1 MTVVANATSSE
12 LLKHTALFPLEA
24 NATTFAP
31 MRNATA
37 MTVVTNVTTT
47 EFPSS
52 QSTPSSTNNDI
63 FNAILTVL
71 LAFVII
77 TGLIGN
83 TMVIVTI
90 RGKRSMWTPCNFFL
104 MNIAIADLLVA
115 IVLTPLRTA
124 ELFNGW
130 PLGEFL
136 CQFVAPLQDVIVCV
150 SVVLHTLIAFER
162 YRGIVTPFKPK
173 LSFRKAKIAMATI
186 CCACYLLIGLPLA
199 LVLKEVERKGNKYCV
214 AEFPS
219 LTFRQVFEVH
229 LVATFMFFPLVIQTS
244 TYIKI
249 VTAIRKEDKLT
260 QTISRSGTVEQ
271 RRNQIRK
278 KARLV
283 RMLIILV
290 VVFQVCFI
298 PRGIYMLVNEF
309 TSVNFKNEYQE
320 SLFVA
325 SIVTIVLNY
334 LKHVLNPFILFA
346 MSTDFRKNCFLSRDF
361 CHKKPLDFVS
371 SIKHSVS
378 RESKK
383 DQKELQMLSDNSP
396 GPKERTSIETDV

>member
-1 MTVVANATSSE
+1 
-12 LLKHTALFPLEA
+12 
-24 NATTFAP
+24 
-31 MRNATA
+31 
-37 MTVVTNVTTT
+37 
-47 EFPSS
+47 
-52 QSTPSSTNNDI
+52 
-63 FNAILTVL
+63 
-71 LAFVII
+71 
-77 TGLIGN
+77 
-83 TMVIVTI
+83 
-90 RGKRSMWTPCNFFL
+90 MWTPCNFFL

-136 CQFVAPLQDVIVCV
+136 CQFFGPLQDVIVCV

-173 LSFRKAKIAMATI
+173 LSFRKAKIAMVAI
-186 CCACYLLIGLPLA
+186 CCACYVLIGLPLA
-199 LVLKEVERKGNKYCV
+199 LVLKEEERKGNKHCV
-214 AEFPS
+214 AKFPS

-309 TSVNFKNEYQE
+309 TSVNFQNEYQE

-325 SIVTIVLNY
+325 GIVTIVLNY

-378 RESKK
+378 RDSKK

-396 GPKERTSIETDV
+396 GRRERTSIETDV